1 MPSNTNPFF
10 RIPKKIYYFVF
21 MVFAFLIG
29 IILLIFHVPIGI
41 HVRAF
46 HINKH
51 TVSVPVE
58 YQDFFKV
65 NQYIFLGKEF
75 IKIKNMVVRDN
86 RTVYLYLET
95 SLRFKQNYSI
105 QISKKH
111 FLPCLLRQREKVKIT
126 LQQEL
131 FPLFLNENALHFF
144 LSGHLSFDS
153 VLIHAD

>member
-41 HVRAF
+41 HVSAF

-75 IKIKNMVVRDN
+75 IKIKNIVVRDN

-95 SLRFKQNYSI
+95 SLRFKQNHSI
-105 QISKKH
+105 QISKK
-111 FLPCLLRQREKVKIT
+111 T
-126 LQQEL
+126 LFTMFIETKRK
-131 FPLFLNENALHFF
+131 
-144 LSGHLSFDS
+144 S
-153 VLIHAD
+153 